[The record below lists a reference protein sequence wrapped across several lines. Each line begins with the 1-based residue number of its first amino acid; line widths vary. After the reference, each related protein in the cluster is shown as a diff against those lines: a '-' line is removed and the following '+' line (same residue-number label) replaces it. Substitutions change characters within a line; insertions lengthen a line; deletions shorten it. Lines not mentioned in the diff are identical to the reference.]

1 MGWDF
6 LGIPNPRSPSRGLGM
21 GIFHF
26 GLDQKIPGDLK
37 SRGWGSGIWDPQKS
51 PVKNPQKIPNPGDG
65 DSGFLRLKK
74 SPKNP
79 QVKSP
84 KNPQSRGWGFGI
96 FEAEKSPKNP
106 QVKSPKNP
114 QSRGWGFGIF
124 DAEKS
129 PKNPQSKIPRNPQS
143 RGWGFL
149 NPGDIPDPQSQSVAP
164 KS

>member
-65 DSGFLRLKK
+65 DLGFLR
-74 SPKNP
+74 PKNP
-79 QVKSP
+79 QKIPNRKSP
-84 KNPQSRGWGFGI
+84 
-96 FEAEKSPKNP
+96 E
-106 QVKSPKNP
+106 
-114 QSRGWGFGIF
+114 
-124 DAEKS
+124 
-129 PKNPQSKIPRNPQS
+129 IP
-143 RGWGFL
+143 
-149 NPGDIPDPQSQSVAP
+149 NPGDGDL
-164 KS
+164 